1 MHITFISIVVFVLL
15 LNYYYGFVKL
25 VSIWRNYSE
34 HAKELKNEIPDKPVV
49 FLKPQ
54 TALLK
59 DNKPFYYPEWTKDLH
74 YETEL
79 VLKVCKQGKYID
91 EKFAQKYFD
100 EVTVGI
106 DFTARDLQSQQK
118 AKGLP
123 WEIAKAFD
131 NSAVI
136 GEFRK
141 VVGDNTNNGF
151 SFSMNLNGV
160 EVQKGNTNDM
170 MFTFEK
176 IIAYASQ
183 FFTLQTG
190 DLIFTGTPAGVG
202 PVKIGDRLE
211 GFLETEKVFDFGAKE

>member
-1 MHITFISIVVFVLL
+1 M
-15 LNYYYGFVKL
+15 
-25 VSIWRNYSE
+25 
-34 HAKELKNEIPDKPVV
+34 
-49 FLKPQ
+49 
-54 TALLK
+54 
-59 DNKPFYYPEWTKDLH
+59 H

-141 VVGDNTNNGF
+141 VVGDNTNNG
-151 SFSMNLNGV
+151 NKTEPVKEDTYTPPTNNGHTYYV
-160 EVQKGNTNDM
+160 IIGAFAEDKNIEAAKQRLQQKFPDSIILVQKGNRLT
-170 MFTFEK
+170 K
-176 IIAYASQ
+176 LGYS
-183 FFTLQTG
+183 
-190 DLIFTGTPAGVG
+190 VG
-202 PVKIGDRLE
+202 NNFWR
-211 GFLETEKVFDFGAKE
+211 AKEQLSAAQSEDSTFWLLKK

>member
-1 MHITFISIVVFVLL
+1 MKIICI
-15 LNYYYGFVKL
+15 G
-25 VSIWRNYSE
+25 RNYLE

-74 YETEL
+74 YETEV

-91 EKFAQKYFD
+91 EKFAKKYFD

-106 DFTARDLQSQQK
+106 DFTARDLQAQQK

-136 GEFRK
+136 GKFNPILTFPE
-141 VVGDNTNNGF
+141 GEGINF
-151 SFSMNLNGV
+151 SLKLNDV

-170 MFTFEK
+170 MFSFEK

-202 PVKIGDRLE
+202 AVKIGDRLE
-211 GFLETEKVFDFGAKE
+211 GFLETEKVFDFEVK

>member
-1 MHITFISIVVFVLL
+1 MKIICI
-15 LNYYYGFVKL
+15 G
-25 VSIWRNYSE
+25 RNYSE

-91 EKFAQKYFD
+91 EKFASKYFD

-106 DFTARDLQSQQK
+106 DFTARDLQNQQK

-141 VVGDNTNNGF
+141 VTIDGDSGIN
-151 SFSMNLNGV
+151 FSMNLNGK

-170 MFTFEK
+170 MFSFEK

-202 PVKIGDRLE
+202 SVKIGDRLE
-211 GFLETEKVFDFGAKE
+211 GFLESEKVFDFEIK

>member
-1 MHITFISIVVFVLL
+1 MKFICI
-15 LNYYYGFVKL
+15 G
-25 VSIWRNYSE
+25 RNYSE
-34 HAKELKNEIPDKPVV
+34 HAKELNNAIPEKPVV
-49 FLKPQ
+49 FLKPA

-59 DNKPFYYPEWTKDLH
+59 DNKPFYFPEWTNDMH
-74 YETEL
+74 YETEV

-91 EKFAQKYFD
+91 EKFAHKYFD

-106 DFTARDLQSQQK
+106 DFTARALQSEQK

-131 NSAVI
+131 NSAAI

-141 VVGDNTNNGF
+141 LSALGKTEGF
-151 SFSMNLNGV
+151 GFSMNLNGK
-160 EVQKGNTNDM
+160 EVQKGNTADM
-170 MFTFEK
+170 IFPISK

-183 FFTLQTG
+183 FFTLQVG
-190 DLIFTGTPAGVG
+190 DLIYTGTPAGVG

-211 GFLETEKVFDFGAKE
+211 GFLEGEKLFDFEIK

>member
-1 MHITFISIVVFVLL
+1 MKIICI
-15 LNYYYGFVKL
+15 G
-25 VSIWRNYSE
+25 RNYSE

-91 EKFAQKYFD
+91 EKFASKYFD

-118 AKGLP
+118 TKGLP

-141 VVGDNTNNGF
+141 VTIDGDNGIN
-151 SFSMNLNGV
+151 FSMNLNGV

-170 MFTFEK
+170 MFSFEK

-202 PVKIGDRLE
+202 AVKIGDRLE
-211 GFLETEKVFDFGAKE
+211 GFLESEKVFDFEIK

>member
-1 MHITFISIVVFVLL
+1 MKIICI
-15 LNYYYGFVKL
+15 G
-25 VSIWRNYSE
+25 RNYSE

-59 DNKPFYYPEWTKDLH
+59 DNKPFYYPEWTTDLH
-74 YETEL
+74 YETEV
-79 VLKVCKQGKYID
+79 VLKVCKQGKYIE
-91 EKFAQKYFD
+91 EKFAHKYFD
-100 EVTVGI
+100 EVSVGI

-131 NSAVI
+131 GSAVLGSI
-136 GEFRK
+136 RKLGEL
-141 VVGDNTNNGF
+141 GNWETAGI
-151 SFSMNLNGV
+151 SFSMNLNGA
-160 EVQKGNTNDM
+160 EVQKGNTKDM
-170 MFTFEK
+170 IFSFDK

-190 DLIFTGTPAGVG
+190 DLIYTGTPAGVG

-211 GFLETEKVFDFGAKE
+211 GFLEGEKVFDFEVK